1 MSDGLIN
8 AIHPHSHYPSPP
20 PVVVVVVVVGVVV
33 VGAIESLYDLYPII
47 HERRGGYN
55 HSNLKDTYD
64 YVYDYMH
71 EYV

>member
-1 MSDGLIN
+1 MGAS
-8 AIHPHSHYPSPP
+8 
-20 PVVVVVVVVGVVV
+20 
-33 VGAIESLYDLYPII
+33 AIESLYDLYPII

-55 HSNLKDTYD
+55 HNNSKDTYE